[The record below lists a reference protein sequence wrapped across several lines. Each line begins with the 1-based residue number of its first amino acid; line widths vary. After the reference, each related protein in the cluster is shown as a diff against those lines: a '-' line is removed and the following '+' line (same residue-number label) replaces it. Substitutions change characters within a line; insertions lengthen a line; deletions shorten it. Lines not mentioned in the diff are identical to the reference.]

1 MRTYSGRSIV
11 DSGRRRILEPS
22 DTTVIF
28 CLDPRVF
35 KRYSSDFFD
44 ESKCTRFNFLAYI
57 SGSTDTKPIWIC
69 FFTSPR
75 YNRSSIPW
83 MYLDGLLRRSVSIR
97 PCTNWCSACEPIPL
111 EHSASNTAT
120 PPFFTSK
127 RMDHLDCIPWRGWL
141 QIQIG
146 LVSVLPEMYAKKLNL
161 VHLDSSKKS
170 LEYLLKT
177 RGSRQKIT
185 VVSDG
190 SRILLRPESTI
201 LRPE

>member
-28 CLDPRVF
+28 CRAPLVF

-83 MYLDGLLRRSVSIR
+83 MYLDGLLMRSVSIR

-111 EHSASNTAT
+111 EHSANNTAT
-120 PPFFTSK
+120 PPFFTAAYV
-127 RMDHLDCIPWRGWL
+127 DHIECNACERVWLLDDFPVLTTRAPVCC
-141 QIQIG
+141 
-146 LVSVLPEMYAKKLNL
+146 VSILDAGSNFLLICDVFEGCPISTLLP
-161 VHLDSSKKS
+161 V
-170 LEYLLKT
+170 
-177 RGSRQKIT
+177 R
-185 VVSDG
+185 
-190 SRILLRPESTI
+190 LR
-201 LRPE
+201 